1 MHETFDAPAPTEGRK
16 IPPVEIGAV
25 PVVQNERRDW
35 VSEAASAVSEQIK
48 ANPVGTSGVALI
60 GLLALSRR
68 FPVLDEIA
76 DAAIGLTKNATKSGS
91 GVPFIKA
98 SRGIGGDAAAA
109 EASVAAEG
117 STFVSP
123 WARAGAKETGVVV
136 QDAGAV
142 VKDAGVVV
150 QEAGAVVKDA
160 GAVVAKSGAAA
171 DDAVV
176 VAKEVKAP
184 SPPDALTDKVPDFS
198 GMNFSRWA
206 PKALRRDSVAIPMIS
221 VDAFKIG
228 KPFTQEAFKVIPK
241 ASAEAHLYKNAKDA
255 TVRVWSQDG
264 VGSGFFVDGNH
275 IATANHVLN
284 GRTGRVTVELASG
297 KAVPARVVA
306 REVEKDWALLR
317 VDEPIKGALP
327 FEFASARE
335 VKTGMHGYLIGHP
348 HGTVEKVLTKGRI
361 SDMFANNGRAT
372 ISQTAESVTGMSG
385 APLTLENGKV
395 LGILQSGPS
404 SSGLAFSG
412 EALHVRHLRPALDY
426 VRKVANPNGIDWH
439 TYAEVTKNA
448 RNQPKITITGRR
460 DVGQA

>member
-1 MHETFDAPAPTEGRK
+1 MRSTFDTPAVTESRK
-16 IPPVEIGAV
+16 IPPVDIGVV

-35 VSEAASAVSEQIK
+35 VTEAASAVSEQFK
-48 ANPVGTSGVALI
+48 ANPITTSGVAMI
-60 GLLALSRR
+60 GLLALNRK
-68 FPVLDEIA
+68 FPILDELT
-76 DAAIGLTKNATKSGS
+76 DAAIGLTKSATKSGS

-98 SRGIGGDAAAA
+98 SRGIGGEAAAA
-109 EASVAAEG
+109 EASVVEG

-123 WARAGAKETGVVV
+123 WVRAGAK
-136 QDAGAV
+136 DAGAV
-142 VKDAGVVV
+142 VRETGAVA
-150 QEAGAVVKDA
+150 QEAGAVVKDT
-160 GAVVAKSGAAA
+160 GAVVAKGGAAT

-176 VAKEVKAP
+176 VAKEAKFP

-198 GMNFSRWA
+198 GMNFSRWI
-206 PKALRRDSVAIPMIS
+206 PTTLRRDSVAIPMIS

-241 ASAEAHLYKNAKDA
+241 ASAEAHLYKSAKDA

-264 VGSGFFVDGNH
+264 VGSGFFVDGHH

-284 GRTGRVTVELASG
+284 GRTGRVTVELATG

-317 VDEPIKGALP
+317 VDEPVRGAKP
-327 FEFASARE
+327 FEFANARE

-361 SDMFANNGRAT
+361 SDMLSNNGRAT

-385 APLTLENGKV
+385 APLALENGKV

-448 RNQPKITITGRR
+448 RNQPKVTITGRR
-460 DVGQA
+460 DVGQV

>member
-1 MHETFDAPAPTEGRK
+1 MHETFDAPAVTENRK
-16 IPPVEIGAV
+16 IPPVDIGIV

-35 VSEAASAVSEQIK
+35 VTEAASAVSEQIK
-48 ANPVGTSGVALI
+48 ANPVATGGVALI
-60 GLLALSRR
+60 GLLALSRK
-68 FPVLDEIA
+68 FPVLDELA
-76 DAAIGLTKNATKSGS
+76 DAAFGLTKSATKSGS
-91 GVPFIKA
+91 GVPFMKA
-98 SRGIGGDAAAA
+98 SRGIGDEAATA
-109 EASVAAEG
+109 EGSLAAEG
-117 STFVSP
+117 STFISP
-123 WARAGAKETGVVV
+123 WARAGAKETG
-136 QDAGAV
+136 AV
-142 VKDAGVVV
+142 VPDAGVVV
-150 QEAGAVVKDA
+150 
-160 GAVVAKSGAAA
+160 AKGGAAV

-176 VAKEVKAP
+176 VAKEIKPP

-206 PKALRRDSVAIPMIS
+206 PKVLRRDSVAIPTIS

-228 KPFTQEAFKVIPK
+228 KPSTQEAFKVIPK
-241 ASAEAHLYKNAKDA
+241 ASAEAQLYKNAKDA
-255 TVRVWSQDG
+255 TVRVWSQEG

-284 GRTGRVTVELASG
+284 GRTGRVTVELATG

-317 VDEPIKGALP
+317 IDEPIRAMP
-327 FEFASARE
+327 FQFASARE
-335 VKTGMHGYLIGHP
+335 VKTGMHGYLLGHP

-361 SDMFANNGRAT
+361 TDMAANSGRVT
-372 ISQTAESVTGMSG
+372 LNHTAESVTGMSG

-404 SSGLAFSG
+404 TQGLAFSG

-439 TYAEVTKNA
+439 TYADVAKNS
-448 RNQPKITITGRR
+448 RNQPKITITGSR
-460 DVGQA
+460 DIGQA